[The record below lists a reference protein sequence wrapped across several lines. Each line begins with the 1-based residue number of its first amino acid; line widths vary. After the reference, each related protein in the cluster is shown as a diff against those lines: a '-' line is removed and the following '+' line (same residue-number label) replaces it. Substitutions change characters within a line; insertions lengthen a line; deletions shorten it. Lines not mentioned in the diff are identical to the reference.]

1 MIFISIHDNNNQLY
15 SRHLQWNTFWE
26 GKYIKMREKI
36 RQFEGETAKPIKNKD
51 F

>member
-26 GKYIKMREKI
+26 DKYIKMRKKYGNLKEK
-36 RQFEGETAKPIKNKD
+36 QQNQ
-51 F
+51 